1 MEGIMMMNKEKYAVA
16 VRKPDREIE
25 VKVEEHRSLAR
36 QETIQR
42 IPIVRGI
49 FSFIDSLVIGMKCL
63 MYSATFYEDEEEEQ
77 KRMEMSEEE
86 RQAALRKKEK
96 DDSLLMYGSV
106 IFSIVVAVAVFMLL
120 PYALASQLERMRAPH
135 FAVTVA
141 EAVVRVGIFVLY
153 LWAISRMKDIQ
164 RVFMYHGAEHKC
176 INCIEHGM
184 ELNVENVMKSSREHK
199 RCGTSFLMYV
209 IVISIIFFLFIQVD
223 SPVLRV
229 ALRVLLVPVI
239 AGVSYEIIRMAGRFD
254 NPVVN
259 LISRPGMMLQHLTTR
274 EPDAD
279 MVEVAIAAVEA
290 VFDWKAYLKENLG
303 EDVTIQQ
310 TEQLQ
315 EDGKK
320 EEGGAKSCCA
330 GSENG

>member
-1 MEGIMMMNKEKYAVA
+1 MRLFFTVPDTPQTQNGVLLRNFLRQCAVST
-16 VRKPDREIE
+16 D
-25 VKVEEHRSLAR
+25 LAR
-36 QETIQR
+36 A
-42 IPIVRGI
+42 VKFRGSG
-49 FSFIDSLVIGMKCL
+49 FFADGEPV
-63 MYSATFYEDEEEEQ
+63 
-77 KRMEMSEEE
+77 
-86 RQAALRKKEK
+86 
-96 DDSLLMYGSV
+96 
-106 IFSIVVAVAVFMLL
+106 
-120 PYALASQLERMRAPH
+120 LANRRAEQLERFQIPH
-135 FAVTVA
+135 VAITIA

-153 LWAISRMKDIQ
+153 LWAISRMEDIQ

-229 ALRVLLVPVI
+229 VYRILLVPVI

-254 NPVVN
+254 NKAVN
-259 LISRPGMMLQHLTTR
+259 LLSKPGLMLQHLTTR
-274 EPDAD
+274 EPEPD

-290 VFDWKAYLKENLG
+290 VFDWKSYLKENFA
-303 EDVTIQQ
+303 E
-310 TEQLQ
+310 ENA
-315 EDGKK
+315 
-320 EEGGAKSCCA
+320 EEGNSAGGCCA

>member
-1 MEGIMMMNKEKYAVA
+1 MEGIMMMNRDKYAVA
-16 VRKPDREIE
+16 VRKPNREIE
-25 VKVEEHRSLAR
+25 VKVEDHRPLAR
-36 QETIQR
+36 HAKLLQL
-42 IPIVRGI
+42 PIIRGV
-49 FSFIDSLVIGMKCL
+49 FSFVDSLVTGMKCL

-86 RQAALRKKEK
+86 RQAALKKKEK
-96 DDSLLMYGSV
+96 DDSLMMYGSV
-106 IFSIVVAVAVFMLL
+106 IFSVVIAVAVFMLL
-120 PYALASQLERMRAPH
+120 PYFLAEQLERFQMPH
-135 FAVTVA
+135 VVITIT
-141 EAVVRVGIFVLY
+141 EAFVRVGIFVLY
-153 LWAISRMKDIQ
+153 LWAISRMEDIQ

-229 ALRVLLVPVI
+229 VYRILLVPVI

-254 NPVVN
+254 NKAVN
-259 LISRPGMMLQHLTTR
+259 LLSRPGLMLQHLTTR
-274 EPDAD
+274 EPEPD

-290 VFDWKAYLKENLG
+290 VFDWKTYLKENFGG
-303 EDVTIQQ
+303 EGT
-310 TEQLQ
+310 
-315 EDGKK
+315 
-320 EEGGAKSCCA
+320 EEGNSAGNCCA

>member
-1 MEGIMMMNKEKYAVA
+1 MEGIMMMNRDKYAVA
-16 VRKPDREIE
+16 VRKPNREIE
-25 VKVEEHRSLAR
+25 VKVEDHRPLAR
-36 QETIQR
+36 HAKILQL
-42 IPIVRGI
+42 PIIRGV
-49 FSFIDSLVIGMKCL
+49 FSFVDSLVTGMKCL

-86 RQAALRKKEK
+86 RQAALKKKEK
-96 DDSLLMYGSV
+96 DDSLMMYGSV
-106 IFSIVVAVAVFMLL
+106 IFSVVIAVAVFMLL
-120 PYALASQLERMRAPH
+120 PYFLAEQLERFQIPH
-135 FAVTVA
+135 VAITIA

-153 LWAISRMKDIQ
+153 LWAISRMEDIQ

-229 ALRVLLVPVI
+229 VYRILLVPVI

-254 NPVVN
+254 NKAVN
-259 LISRPGMMLQHLTTR
+259 LLSKPGLMLQHLTTR
-274 EPDAD
+274 EPEPD

-290 VFDWKAYLKENLG
+290 VFDWKSYLTENFA
-303 EDVTIQQ
+303 E
-310 TEQLQ
+310 ENA
-315 EDGKK
+315 
-320 EEGGAKSCCA
+320 EEGNSAGGCCA

>member
-1 MEGIMMMNKEKYAVA
+1 MKSSNIGGQAVMEGIMMMNRDKYAVA
-16 VRKPDREIE
+16 VRKPNREIE
-25 VKVEEHRSLAR
+25 VKVEDHRPLAR
-36 QETIQR
+36 HAKILQL
-42 IPIVRGI
+42 PIIRGV
-49 FSFIDSLVIGMKCL
+49 FSFVDSLVTGMKCL

-86 RQAALRKKEK
+86 RQAALKKKEK
-96 DDSLLMYGSV
+96 DDSLMMYGSV
-106 IFSIVVAVAVFMLL
+106 IFSVVIAVAVFMLL
-120 PYALASQLERMRAPH
+120 PYFLAEQLERFQIPH
-135 FAVTVA
+135 VAITIA

-153 LWAISRMKDIQ
+153 LWAISRMEDIQ

-229 ALRVLLVPVI
+229 VYRILLVPVI

-254 NPVVN
+254 NKAVN
-259 LISRPGMMLQHLTTR
+259 LLSKPGLMLQHLTTR
-274 EPDAD
+274 EPEPD

-290 VFDWKAYLKENLG
+290 VFDWKAYLKENFA
-303 EDVTIQQ
+303 E
-310 TEQLQ
+310 ENA
-315 EDGKK
+315 
-320 EEGGAKSCCA
+320 EEGNSAGGCCA